1 MKGIITA
8 DEARAIAAIP
18 KKLHGLLG
26 QFVLQKRNNH
36 AGHFVASARVED
48 ADGAFLPGLIVEA
61 EYKAALSLNRCLFL
75 FTLFTQRHG
84 AKLRAYQ
91 LEISPPNKLT
101 HNEPGN
107 IIHGAHEHWGDKAI
121 ALPGFECDDYSRG
134 FAHFCQQINLTA
146 VQLELP

>member
-1 MKGIITA
+1 MKGIIAA
-8 DEARAIAAIP
+8 DEARTIAAIP
-18 KKLHGLLG
+18 KNLHGQL
-26 QFVLQKRNNH
+26 VWQKRTNH
-36 AGHFVASARVED
+36 AGHLVAIARVED
-48 ADGAFLPGLIVEA
+48 ADGAILPGLIVEL
-61 EYKAALSLNRCLFL
+61 ECKAALTLNRCLFL

-91 LEISPPNKLT
+91 LEITPPEKRT

-107 IIHGAHEHWGDKAI
+107 IIYGAHEHWGDKTI
-121 ALPGFECDDYSRG
+121 ALPGFGCDDYSRG